1 MADCSHMFL
10 SFDKS
15 ISLRATDTKYLRGAR
30 KAVMTKLRKHF
41 SENTNCPKID
51 FIGQGSFTMG
61 TIIRPLTGEFDIDIG
76 IYLRGYS
83 NWQSDWPSAE
93 TASSWLIKALENH
106 TSTAPINKRT
116 CVRIVYKPIG
126 TSKEVAYHVDLPIYI
141 EYENLLYDKYTRIG
155 ITGDTQWDLKTDPAG
170 LTKWFISKCKQNSND
185 TKQLIRLVKYV
196 KAWKDS
202 RKGNTKFP
210 SGVALTVLMAENYYP
225 HTRDDLSFRETT
237 RKAYNE
243 LNGIFGI
250 NSITKP
256 VEHGNDLLERLTDDE
271 KKNFM
276 EEFERLV
283 DDGKSAVEESD
294 QKKAIAIWATHF
306 DTRFNS

>member
-1 MADCSHMFL
+1 MADCSQIFL
-10 SFDKS
+10 NFDKS
-15 ISLRATDTKYLRGAR
+15 ISLTATDTKYLRGAR
-30 KAVMTKLRKHF
+30 KAVMTKLRKYF
-41 SENTNCPKID
+41 NENTSCPKID

-61 TIIRPLTGEFDIDIG
+61 TIIKPLAGEFDIDIG

-83 NWQSDWPSAE
+83 NWKSDWPSPE
-93 TASSWLIKALENH
+93 TTSSWIIKALENH
-106 TSTAPINKRT
+106 TTTAPINKRT

-141 EYENLLYDKYTRIG
+141 EYENLLDNRYTRIG

-185 TKQLIRLVKYV
+185 RKQLVRLVKYV
-196 KAWKDS
+196 KAWKES
-202 RKGNTKFP
+202 RTGNKKFP
-210 SGVALTVLMAENYYP
+210 SGVAFTVLMAENYCP
-225 HTRDDLSFRETT
+225 HTRDDLSFLETI
-237 RKAYNE
+237 RKSYNN

-256 VEHGNDLLERLTDDE
+256 VEHGNDLLERLSEEE

-276 EEFERLV
+276 KEFEKMV
-283 DDGKSAVEESD
+283 DDGIL
-294 QKKAIAIWATHF
+294 AINENSIDASYKLWQSYF
-306 DTRFNS
+306 DFRFAS